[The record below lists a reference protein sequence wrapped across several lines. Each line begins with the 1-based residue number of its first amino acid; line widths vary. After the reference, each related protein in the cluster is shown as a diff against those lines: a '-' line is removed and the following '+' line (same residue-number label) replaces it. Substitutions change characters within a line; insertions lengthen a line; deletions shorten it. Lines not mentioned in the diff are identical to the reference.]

1 MKNKIKARIL
11 SVIIG
16 IVAITAIDTFLRFIT
31 GESFILQ
38 IIKAL

>member
-1 MKNKIKARIL
+1 MKNKIKAKVI
-11 SVIIG
+11 SAIIG
-16 IVAITAIDTFLRFIT
+16 IVAIIAIDTFLRYIT